1 MSCNGS
7 RAVDILKCWLFKKKL
22 ISSPDQW
29 ELRRHA
35 FLRCTNWGGGVGRGV
50 DFVSKCVIPWFQTWQ
65 ERRFRVRR
73 AHALFVASVLCRRL
87 TFTILRCE
95 QRSVRREARGPLSFR
110 ATFFADG
117 RNWMSTCC
125 EPYGGGS
132 STVPELSNDCAQP
145 SVSGVTR
152 LIHQTNNSG
161 SLTFF
166 FLAERNY
173 FFSPRT
179 EALSLS
185 PLFFLNNKK
194 KNVLNLSHGFGEFNN
209 NKKWRLS
216 RCPVW
221 SCCVIKNIHVNTG
234 D

>member
-7 RAVDILKCWLFKKKL
+7 RAVDILKCWLFKKKQ

-35 FLRCTNWGGGVGRGV
+35 FLRCTNWGWGGRGGV

-87 TFTILRCE
+87 NLYDFALWAAQRA
-95 QRSVRREARGPLSFR
+95 QRSARAAVIPRNVF
-110 ATFFADG
+110 FFADG
-117 RNWMSTCC
+117 RNRMSTCC

-132 STVPELSNDCAQP
+132 SVPELSNDCAQP

-166 FLAERNY
+166 SRTNQLLLSTDWSPISLALPFY
-173 FFSPRT
+173 FKQQQKKTTFWICHM
-179 EALSLS
+179 ALENSITTKNGDYHVALCGLAASLKI
-185 PLFFLNNKK
+185 FM
-194 KNVLNLSHGFGEFNN
+194 
-209 NKKWRLS
+209 
-216 RCPVW
+216 
-221 SCCVIKNIHVNTG
+221 
-234 D
+234 

>member
-1 MSCNGS
+1 MRVTASWTLC
-7 RAVDILKCWLFKKKL
+7 A
-22 ISSPDQW
+22 
-29 ELRRHA
+29 
-35 FLRCTNWGGGVGRGV
+35 NWG
-50 DFVSKCVIPWFQTWQ
+50 DFMSKCVIPRFQPLTDCVSCETCALTPRIRRVWFLWL
-65 ERRFRVRR
+65 
-73 AHALFVASVLCRRL
+73 LFLCFFL
-87 TFTILRCE
+87 FFVFLFCAVG
-95 QRSVRREARGPLSFR
+95 SVRIGAHEPLSFR
-110 ATFFADG
+110 ATFADG
-117 RNWMSTCC
+117 WNRMSTCC

-132 STVPELSNDCAQP
+132 VPELSNDCAQP

-166 FLAERNY
+166 SHAKLLLLSADGSAVLFFFY
-173 FFSPRT
+173 FF
-179 EALSLS
+179 
-185 PLFFLNNKK
+185 FFQI
-194 KNVLNLSHGFGEFNN
+194 VPNLSHGFGEFNN